1 MAVTKLSVSVDEEIA
16 QVVRDSAARDGV
28 SVSAWLSEA
37 AANRIRNE
45 LLGQALDALGEE
57 LGDLTDAETDELVAQ
72 VAPVMRALL
81 ARAHDDE
88 TPVKTT
94 SGVVAQVWREG
105 ARQARLAV
113 LLRGV
118 AELPLDPDAS
128 RRIGVL
134 LGVCGLADVV
144 DASLVDI
151 ARSGDEIL
159 TSDTDDLVMLARAA
173 RKELVI
179 TPVST

>member
-1 MAVTKLSVSVDEEIA
+1 MAML
-16 QVVRDSAARDGV
+16 
-28 SVSAWLSEA
+28 
-37 AANRIRNE
+37 
-45 LLGQALDALGEE
+45 LDAGALIAYERG
-57 LGDLTDAETDELVAQ
+57 
-72 VAPVMRALL
+72 APVMSALL
-81 ARAHDDE
+81 ARAHGDE
-88 TPVKTT
+88 NPVKTT
-94 SGVVAQVWREG
+94 SGVVARVWRG
-105 ARQARLAV
+105 GTKQARLAV

-134 LGVCGLADVV
+134 LGVCGMADVV

-159 TSDTDDLVMLARAA
+159 TSDPDDLVMLARAA
-173 RKELVI
+173 RKELAI

>member
-1 MAVTKLSVSVDEEIA
+1 MAML
-16 QVVRDSAARDGV
+16 
-28 SVSAWLSEA
+28 
-37 AANRIRNE
+37 
-45 LLGQALDALGEE
+45 LDAGALIAYERG
-57 LGDLTDAETDELVAQ
+57 
-72 VAPVMRALL
+72 APVMRALL

-94 SGVVAQVWREG
+94 SGVVAQVWRGG
-105 ARQARLAV
+105 AGQARLAV

-128 RRIGVL
+128 RRIGEL

-144 DASLVDI
+144 DASMVDI

-179 TPVST
+179 IPEST

>member
-1 MAVTKLSVSVDEEIA
+1 ML
-16 QVVRDSAARDGV
+16 
-28 SVSAWLSEA
+28 
-37 AANRIRNE
+37 
-45 LLGQALDALGEE
+45 LDAGALIAYARG
-57 LGDLTDAETDELVAQ
+57 
-72 VAPVMRALL
+72 APGLRALL
-81 ARAHDDE
+81 AREHDDE

-94 SGVVAQVWREG
+94 SGVVAQVWWGG
-105 ARQARLAV
+105 ARPARLAV

-144 DASLVDI
+144 DASLIDS

-159 TSDTDDLVMLARAA
+159 TSDPDALATLASAA
-173 RKELVI
+173 RKVLVI
-179 TPVST
+179 TPVTT